1 MLDSAA
7 RRVCR
12 STSRIVTSPVWSGGG
27 QSQSPAAVTRD
38 ADIENTGTR
47 QRMSRLKVTKEAAVF
62 YFWGA
67 SPAEAGRAAA
77 GSEADGSEDSGD
89 PLGSSCLLV
98 SRPPASWGAGHWSGP
113 PGPWSQTAP
122 GSDTCLSPAASFQ
135 PQAVTQNGLTRN
147 RDSESLLQVHNIW
160 DTGACWWFIRGL
172 LFSDDGYYHRS
183 CFFHVVTKGFIL
195 DVDHSAVNGRMRW
208 TQRRTT
214 A

>member
-12 STSRIVTSPVWSGGG
+12 STSRIVTSPVWSWGG
-27 QSQSPAAVTRD
+27 QSPSPAGTRD
-38 ADIENTGTR
+38 AEIENMGPGQSRPR
-47 QRMSRLKVTKEAAVF
+47 QWGGGREAVL

-67 SPAEAGRAAA
+67 SLAGGGRVEA
-77 GSEADGSEDSGD
+77 GSEAGGSGDSGD
-89 PLGSSCLLV
+89 PPGSACPPP